1 MDTKV
6 VSIPFIGGM
15 NEFNDP
21 DQLSPPE
28 LVQCN
33 EAVIRRPGRIEKRHG
48 FTLVQATPGVPA
60 TAYGGSLAAPS
71 GSVEALESYSGQNGI
86 RPVMASGSRLYEYVG
101 SDATHGWRDVNRLPS
116 YVGSLVSVTSSGGS
130 IIETEVIEDS
140 LGIYRLTVWVSG
152 QRTGQERT
160 SDLIYEE
167 QTIGGGNAIY
177 YAVQLVETGAFILP
191 PTLLR
196 SSTAAASVLYNLR
209 VTRVTAADLTWKP
222 YVAWQEAANNKVRG
236 VVIDIITGAATASA
250 SVVPSISQTGHRAFD
265 IVGLHPSIL
274 PNGILVVHGAADT
287 ASNTTPAAL
296 IGVTK
301 TVNTTTGGLTTV
313 ASASDLINHTVPAGG
328 GYNAWAHRGVVL
340 DQEAALTGEVAFAAR
355 TVSAYYSGPST
366 NTFTLDGT
374 IVLGRA
380 VATVSTLARDTNQV
394 YLPQLGFTTQDSHA
408 SIFATPAGPQNLS
421 YSVDVSSN
429 GATPAVV
436 VYPAVTLPF
445 SSALTITGYVGTP
458 STVQQYSI
466 STSQGSYTPTA
477 PYFAADQPLTVA
489 SGLYPKIYHLYP
501 GGAPAAPSLPVNQ
514 TNWITWANT
523 SGALSIGVY
532 PGCNI
537 FGPSVSAGA
546 FVVGETYRIVTVG
559 TTNFV
564 AIGASANTVGVVFV
578 ATGVGTGTGTAAVR
592 LAQVTIATD
601 PTTGHF
607 AEISIE
613 DGTTSYAYAATNSS
627 VAISSITGGFT
638 VVSGAGTMTT
648 GVCRTIKPTSGT
660 LPVFVDRPD
669 TSNNAT
675 TTMYR
680 AVNGY
685 ENCVH
690 RWSVAATSSYVALA
704 LASTS
709 ANVVTTPNGQE
720 PYGAADPHNS
730 NNFFEVYKWNP
741 AVAAVNTSLVT
752 GGSAVGC
759 LIAALGGPW
768 RLVSGL
774 QLLGPSALS
783 GTDIGCAVSPSGDES
798 QRNTM
803 LVRVGSDSS
812 AVTIT
817 YAPANPET
825 PDGASGYTYGNN
837 SGMLVESANMMRV
850 TSLPLNVPRLTVTS
864 RGLLSSGLRD
874 GAAVGT
880 QQVFA
885 IDYEDTAQNWRKMQ
899 VFGDYTFING
909 GVPSVFDGVGCNE
922 VVPLVWPQYDLTSI
936 NWARVPDVYLT
947 TRSNSI
953 YGTDYANMP
962 CAFFNYYADTGSST
976 GPASFCLLNITK
988 PYFKYEAGFKIKN
1001 GYYPLVSGLSSLPME
1016 GNGWSFMSTGWG
1028 GSPSLN
1034 YETVYSDPRVSQFSS
1049 VSSSATGF
1057 NQSGA
1062 NSQHYYGRYQNFPA
1076 DWGTVGSNPSR
1087 CMIVAGDL
1095 SLFVWAPRSAPGW
1108 GGASGSTIP
1117 GTYFGKE
1124 SIYNQS
1130 DAGGDFLMRWTYEY
1144 IDGTGRLTQ
1153 SAPSIP
1159 TQYTI
1164 CAQILGGFQESE
1176 GETPPYTGGAVSVFQ
1191 YGFFVP
1197 RLEMTNRLSTAA
1209 TDPRRMVTQP
1219 YTTAEPF
1226 STVLYRMPFSNFG
1239 NSASD
1244 FVIDRNVTR
1253 AVVPYTNTAYDGA
1266 YGGTGTVPLGL
1277 VTTNLTCF
1285 DGKTK
1290 DYNGLMSEPYL
1301 YTTGGILDNVPP
1313 PAAKAMCVHQ
1323 NRLVLGGADDT
1334 TVVWFSKP
1342 ITPTEG
1348 LGFNDQL
1355 TITIG
1360 NGGSVTG
1367 LASLGDNLI
1376 VFKLQDVFVVPG
1388 ILSDASGNGPSLGE
1402 PYSLS
1407 SGVGCIDHRSVIDT
1421 PVGVFFQSQRG
1432 LELLTSALEVIP
1444 MVKVQETLK
1453 FYPYITSTA
1462 HYPTNREVWFIC
1474 HESKIGAVFQNP
1486 TAVII
1491 LYNYQTGTWSTFLT
1505 PGDSN
1510 YLGRGMYHAAS
1521 INSDMWLACKSD
1533 ASYGTDQ
1540 AFAYTY
1546 DTTLYYDTTR
1556 GIGVGYKNFVKMSVQ
1571 TAPISMNEVQGFQRL
1586 KRVRLFGTATPPP
1599 GTGIEDY
1606 GQALIALWTD
1616 YKPSFENVQVA
1627 VWTHDQMTT
1636 VINAQGRA
1644 QFEVHVREQKGQK
1657 ISVYYVEDAPVLFL
1671 DSGFGLALSNIA
1683 VVVGLKSGLDKR
1695 ITSEAKH

>member
-21 DQLSPPE
+21 DQLPPPE

-71 GSVEALESYSGQNGI
+71 GSVEALDAYSGQNGV
-86 RPVMASGSRLYEYVG
+86 RPVMASGNSLYEYVG
-101 SDATHGWRDVNRLPS
+101 SDSTHGWRYVNKLPS

-130 IIETEVIEDS
+130 IIETETIEDS
-140 LGIYRLTVWVSG
+140 TGTYRLTVWVSG

-160 SDLIYEE
+160 SDLIYGA
-167 QTIGGGNAIY
+167 QTVGGGNAIY
-177 YAVQLVETGAFILP
+177 YAVQLVATGAFIMP

-209 VTRVTAADLTWKP
+209 VTRITAADLTWKP
-222 YVAWQEAANNKVRG
+222 YVAWQEATTGKVRG
-236 VVIDIITGAATASA
+236 VVIDITTGAATASA
-250 SVVPSISQTGHRAFD
+250 SVVSGLGQTGHRAFD

-274 PNGILVVHGAADT
+274 PNGILVVYGAADT
-287 ASNTTPAAL
+287 ASNTLEAAL

-301 TVNTTTGGLTTV
+301 LVNPTTGGLFTI
-313 ASASDLINHTVPAGG
+313 ASYADLINHTVPAGG
-328 GYNAWAHRGVVL
+328 GHNAWAHRGVVL
-340 DQEAALTGEVAFAAR
+340 DQEAASTGEVAFAAR
-355 TVSAYYSGPST
+355 TVSAYYSDSST

-380 VATVSTLARDTNQV
+380 VATVSTLAPDTNQV

-408 SIFATPAGPQNLS
+408 SIFAAPIGPTRLSASVVVTSAANLGTSIS
-421 YSVDVSSN
+421 YV
-429 GATPAVV
+429 APAVPPL
-436 VYPAVTLPF
+436 YFQT
-445 SSALTITGYVGTP
+445 ALTLTGLVGI
-458 STVQQYSI
+458 SATVQQYII
-466 STSQGSYTPTA
+466 SASTNGYTPVSPYTATDMPNITAAAVYPMIAHVYPSGAATA
-477 PYFAADQPLTVA
+477 P
-489 SGLYPKIYHLYP
+489 SI
-501 GGAPAAPSLPVNQ
+501 PAVQ
-514 TNWITWANT
+514 TNWITWTAT
-523 SGALSIGVY
+523 SGTY
-532 PGCNI
+532 TPGTYTGSFI
-537 FGPSVSAGA
+537 FGPTASAGS
-546 FVVGETYRIVTVG
+546 FVIGQRYKIATVG
-559 TTNFV
+559 STDFTL
-564 AIGASANTVGVVFV
+564 IGASANTVNVVFV
-578 ATGVGTGTGTAAVR
+578 ATGIGTGSGTAHVQ
-592 LAQVTIATD
+592 LAQATVYVDSAGHITEIAV
-601 PTTGHF
+601 
-607 AEISIE
+607 E
-613 DGTTSYAYAATNSS
+613 DGRTVYAYPAVNSTAS
-627 VAISSITGGFT
+627 ISHVNGPPL
-638 VVSGAGTMTT
+638 VSGAGTLTAGLAYT
-648 GVCRTIKPTSGT
+648 IHPSSGVPA
-660 LPVFVDRPD
+660 VFVDVPA
-669 TSNNAT
+669 SG
-675 TTMYR
+675 
-680 AVNGY
+680 VNTGGSSYHSSGGY
-685 ENCVH
+685 EHCVH

-730 NNFFEVYKWNP
+730 NNFFEVYKWDP
-741 AVAAVNTSLVT
+741 VVAALNTSLVT

-774 QLLGPSALS
+774 QLLGPSASS
-783 GTDIGCAVSPSGDES
+783 GTDIGCAVSPSGDDS

-812 AVTIT
+812 TVTIT

-825 PDGASGYTYGNN
+825 QTGAEGYTYGSNT
-837 SGMLVESANMMRV
+837 GMLVESVNMMRV

-864 RGLLSSGLRD
+864 RGFLTSGLRD
-874 GAAVGT
+874 GVARGT

-899 VFGDYTFING
+899 VLSDYTFING

-922 VVPLVWPQYDLTSI
+922 IVPLLWPQYDLTSI
-936 NWARVPDVYLT
+936 NWASTPDVYLT
-947 TRSNSI
+947 TAETSI
-953 YGTDYANMP
+953 YHTGAAYADMP
-962 CAFFNYYADTGSST
+962 CAFWDYNADTGGGYP
-976 GPASFCLLNITK
+976 GPASFLLLNITR
-988 PYFKYEAGFKIKN
+988 PYFKYEAGFNAKN
-1001 GYYPLVSGLSSLPME
+1001 GYEDLVSAFLSV
-1016 GNGWSFMSTGWG
+1016 GNGWSFISTTWG
-1028 GSPSLN
+1028 GAPSDN
-1034 YETVYSDPRVSQFSS
+1034 YEAAYSDPRISQFSS
-1049 VSSSATGF
+1049 TSPSTSGF
-1057 NQSGA
+1057 SQAGA
-1062 NSQHYYGRYQNFPA
+1062 IGQHYYGRYHNNPA
-1076 DWGTVGSNPSR
+1076 LFGKNSGGSSQGMFVGDSQ
-1087 CMIVAGDL
+1087 G
-1095 SLFVWAPRSAPGW
+1095 LFVWAPRSAPGW
-1108 GGASGSTIP
+1108 GGGLGEGISDTD
-1117 GTYFGKE
+1117 FGKA
-1124 SIYNQS
+1124 SIYS
-1130 DAGGDFLMRWTYEY
+1130 PADAGGDFLMRWTYEY
-1144 IDGTGRLTQ
+1144 VDGTGRLTQ

-1159 TQYTI
+1159 TQYTV
-1164 CAQILGGFQESE
+1164 CAQIVGAPIKSE
-1176 GETPPYTGGAVSVFQ
+1176 GDAPAYTGGLVSVFQ
-1191 YGFFVP
+1191 YGFFAP

-1209 TDPRRMVTQP
+1209 ADPRRMVTQP

-1226 STVLYRMPFSNFG
+1226 STVLYRMPFSSFG

-1285 DGKTK
+1285 DGGTK

-1301 YTTGGILDNVPP
+1301 YTTGGDLDNVPP

-1348 LGFNDQL
+1348 PGFNDQL

-1360 NGGSVTG
+1360 DGGPVTG
-1367 LASLGDNLI
+1367 LASSGENLI

-1388 ILSDASGNGPSLGE
+1388 TLPDASGNGPSLGE
-1402 PYSLS
+1402 PYSIS
-1407 SGVGCIDHRSVIDT
+1407 TGVGCIDHRSVINT

-1444 MVKVQETLK
+1444 MVKVRDTLK
-1453 FYPYITSTA
+1453 LFPYITSTA
-1462 HYPTNREVWFIC
+1462 HYPTNREVWFVC
-1474 HESKIGAVFQNP
+1474 HDSKIGAVFQNP
-1486 TAVII
+1486 TAEII
-1491 LYNYQTGTWSTFLT
+1491 IYNYQTGTWSKFIT

-1521 INSDMWLACKSD
+1521 VNSDMWLACKSD
-1533 ASYGTDQ
+1533 AFFADQ

-1556 GIGVGYKNFVKMSVQ
+1556 GIGVGYKNFVKITVQ

-1586 KRVRLFGTATPPP
+1586 KRVRLLGTAISPA
-1599 GTGIEDY
+1599 GTSDY
-1606 GQALIALWTD
+1606 GQLALGLWTD
-1616 YKPSFENVQVA
+1616 YTPSAANTQTA
-1627 VWTHDQMTT
+1627 LWTHDQMTT
-1636 VINAQGRA
+1636 VIDAQGRA

-1657 ISVYYVEDAPVLFL
+1657 VSVYYTEGGPVSVLGN
-1671 DSGFGLALSNIA
+1671 GFGLALSNIA

-1695 ITSEAKH
+1695 ITTEAKH